1 MMTSISMPFYTNINT
16 TINVEYKE
24 ERRRIN
30 LEKLCNCQME
40 KSTGARDW
48 GIELAPQ
55 ITHFP
60 TEVHEQVI

>member
-1 MMTSISMPFYTNINT
+1 MTFCMNINT
-16 TINVEYKE
+16 TINVKDKE

-40 KSTGARDW
+40 ESTDVRDW
-48 GIELAPQ
+48 GIELAAE

-60 TEVHEQVI
+60 TEVHKQVI